1 MIVGSG
7 AAHAIVNAVLKS
19 GRDKMSSRALID
31 GFSALLM
38 FPLAFFL
45 PAPHGAWG
53 WLAASAVVHLVYLVC
68 LIKSFESADMSVAYP
83 IARGAAPALAAAG
96 AVAFF
101 NEHIDLWIAC
111 GIALVSGGVV
121 LIGLGRGV
129 ARSAIALAAATG
141 VSIALYT

>member
-45 PAPHGAWG
+45 PAPHGAG
-53 WLAASAVVHLVYLVC
+53 AGSPLRRSCTSSISSA
-68 LIKSFESADMSVAYP
+68 
-83 IARGAAPALAAAG
+83 
-96 AVAFF
+96 
-101 NEHIDLWIAC
+101 
-111 GIALVSGGVV
+111 
-121 LIGLGRGV
+121 
-129 ARSAIALAAATG
+129 
-141 VSIALYT
+141 